1 MVPMMM
7 TPEDT
12 MVFAQIAVVAVT
24 SLGALTGIGVAVH
37 AYISRARR
45 RTEIAPRP
53 DDDRMLRLEQAVESI
68 AVEVERIG
76 EGQRF
81 LTKLQTERTEDRA
94 LGS

>member
-1 MVPMMM
+1 MNPQ
-7 TPEDT
+7 DT
-12 MVFAQIAVVAVT
+12 AVFAQFAVVIIT
-24 SLGALTGIGVAVH
+24 SIGALAGIGVGVH
-37 AYISRARR
+37 AYIARSKR
-45 RTEIAPRP
+45 RLEIAPRP